1 MPEVKVRA
9 LLAHLLIDPGKV
21 VPADRL
27 IDSLWSGALPANP
40 AGALQTRVSQLRR
53 IVGKGSVVSGASGY
67 RLQVEPGDV
76 DTGRFQALL
85 SEART
90 GGPEARAA
98 LLADALA
105 LWRGPALI
113 DFADEEFA
121 RPEIARLEEL
131 RLTALED
138 HAETR
143 LELGEHALLADEL
156 GDLVGR
162 HPLRERLRAAHMR
175 ALYRAGRQKEA
186 LDSFRDL
193 RVLLDEELGLEPGP
207 ELAGLHQAI
216 LRQDPSLDA
225 PVREA
230 RRTNLPVALTDLIGR
245 DDAVA
250 DVVDLLR
257 EARLVTLTGPGGV
270 GKTRLAI
277 ETAGRLTSSEPDGV
291 WLVEL
296 AGATSVT
303 EVVAATLGVR
313 DEGPDLAGRLAE
325 ALRGKRML
333 LVLDNCEHVTS
344 SVARLAAL
352 LLRTAP
358 ELRILATGQEPLGV
372 AGEQLYS
379 VPTLP
384 QEDAERLFVS
394 RAAAAAPGVALDGE
408 AVAAICR
415 RLDGIPL
422 ALELAATRV
431 RALGARELAARLDD
445 RFRVLEGSR
454 NDVPA
459 RQRTLRAMIDWSWE
473 LLGPAERLVLRRL
486 AVHADGC
493 TLEAAEAVCGDDALS
508 VLPRLVDRSLVVVGD
523 GPRYRLLESVAA
535 YCQERLVEAG
545 ESEETRLRHRE
556 YYLGVA
562 ERAEPYLR
570 GPEQRQW
577 LLRLDAEAAN
587 FRAALTADDGETSE
601 RLANALA
608 WYWVL
613 RGRLGEGR
621 RWLAQIAGP
630 GDITRMWL
638 AAFTLRTGEAVTAIP
653 SAVPSAVPSA
663 APSAAPTAV
672 PSAAPTANP
681 ASDLGELSGLARAQA
696 FLSSARLGIGDRE
709 HAEQL
714 ADQALSGF
722 AVIGDQWGIAFVRAV
737 QARQALLRSDLE
749 RADAYGRESLKLF
762 AQLGDRWGQSHAGF
776 AVAWHAE
783 IVGDYA
789 EAARVHRE
797 GLRMSEE
804 LGLWTEVADK
814 MSLLG
819 RLALLSGAFDQADS
833 LHTRAM
839 ALSAEQ
845 GYTVGEEFAA
855 LGLALSARRQG
866 RLDEAEAHLLA
877 WIDWDHAL
885 DSDAALALIFAE
897 LGFIEEMRGAY
908 PAAEARHKE
917 SLTRARAV
925 GDPRAVALALEG
937 LAGATALA
945 GLAGA
950 ALEGLAGAAASEA
963 DGAYLL
969 GQAAALRLSV
979 DAPLPEGERFDVD
992 RITTRLRA
1000 SLGPDFDPAY
1010 HRGLLNPPT

>member
-53 IVGKGSVVSGASGY
+53 IVGKESVVSGASGY

-76 DTGRFQALL
+76 DTGRFQTLL

-90 GGPEARAA
+90 GAPEARAA

-162 HPLRERLRAAHMR
+162 HPLRERLRASHMR
-175 ALYRAGRQKEA
+175 ALYRSGRQKEA
-186 LDSFRDL
+186 LDSYGAL
-193 RVLLDEELGLEPGP
+193 RARLDEDLGLEPGP

-230 RRTNLPVALTDLIGR
+230 RRTNLPVALTDLVGR
-245 DDAVA
+245 DDAVSA
-250 DVVDLLR
+250 VVGLLG

-270 GKTRLAI
+270 GKTRLAM

-296 AGATSVT
+296 TAATSAVSGASSATSAGSGVSSATSAGSGVSSAASVAGATEVA
-303 EVVAATLGVR
+303 EVVAAALGVR

-333 LVLDNCEHVTS
+333 LVLDNCEHVTEP
-344 SVARLAAL
+344 VARLAAL

-358 ELRILATGQEPLGV
+358 ELRILATSQEPLGV
-372 AGEQLYS
+372 AGEQVWS
-379 VPTLP
+379 VPTLA
-384 QEDAERLFVS
+384 QKDAERLF
-394 RAAAAAPGVALDGE
+394 AARVADAAPGVELDPD

-431 RALGARELAARLDD
+431 RALGVRELAARLDD
-445 RFRVLEGSR
+445 RFRVLGGSR

-493 TLEAAEAVCGDDALS
+493 TLEAAEAVCGDDALD

-535 YCQERLVEAG
+535 YCQERLLEAG
-545 ESEETRLRHRE
+545 ESEEMRLRHRDH
-556 YYLGVA
+556 YLALA

-570 GPEQRQW
+570 GPEQRKW

-587 FRAALTADDGETSE
+587 FRAALTADDSGSSE
-601 RLANALA
+601 RLVNALA

-621 RWLAQIAGP
+621 RWLAQITAP
-630 GDITRMWL
+630 GDITRTWL
-638 AAFTLRTGEAVTAIP
+638 AAFTLRTGEAIT
-653 SAVPSAVPSA
+653 SVPV
-663 APSAAPTAV
+663 AAPTADV
-672 PSAAPTANP
+672 AALT
-681 ASDLGELSGLARAQA
+681 GLARAQA
-696 FLSSARLGIGDRE
+696 FLASAQLGIGDSE
-709 HAEQL
+709 PAEEL
-714 ADQALSGF
+714 ADRALTSF
-722 AVIGDQWGIAFVRAV
+722 AAIGDEWGTAFARSV
-737 QARQALLRSDLE
+737 QARQALLRSDLDGA
-749 RADAYGRESLKLF
+749 RAYGRESLDLF

-789 EAARVHRE
+789 ESARVHRD

-814 MSLLG
+814 MSQLG
-819 RLALLSGAFDQADS
+819 RLALLAGAFDQADS

-897 LGFIEEMRGAY
+897 LGFIEEMRGSY
-908 PAAEARHKE
+908 SAAEARHQQ

-925 GDPRAVALALEG
+925 GDPRAIALALEG
-937 LAGATALA
+937 LAGTAT
-945 GLAGA
+945 
-950 ALEGLAGAAASEA
+950 SETA
-963 DGAYLL
+963 GAYLL

-992 RITTRLRA
+992 RITARLRA
-1000 SLGPDFDPAY
+1000 SLGPKFTVAY
-1010 HRGLLNPPT
+1010 TEGLTNPPK

>member
-53 IVGKGSVVSGASGY
+53 IVGKESVVSGASGY
-67 RLQVEPGDV
+67 RLQIEPADV

-85 SEART
+85 TEARN
-90 GGPEARAA
+90 GAPEVRAA

-121 RPEIARLEEL
+121 RAEIARLEEL

-186 LDSFRDL
+186 LDSYGAL

-207 ELAGLHQAI
+207 DLAALHQAI
-216 LRQDPSLDA
+216 LRQDASLDA
-225 PVREA
+225 PVRAA
-230 RRTNLPVALTDLIGR
+230 RLTNLPAALTGLVGR
-245 DDAVA
+245 DEAVA
-250 DVVDLLR
+250 SVVGLLG
-257 EARLVTLTGPGGV
+257 EGRLVTLTGPGGV
-270 GKTRLAI
+270 GKTRLAL
-277 ETAGRLTSSEPDGV
+277 ETAGRQIDRMADGV

-296 AGATSVT
+296 AGSATLPSPGAAAVT

-325 ALRGKRML
+325 ALRGKSML
-333 LVLDNCEHVTS
+333 LVLDNCEHVTEP
-344 SVARLAAL
+344 VAQLVAL

-358 ELRILATGQEPLGV
+358 DLRVLATSQEPLGV
-372 AGEQLYS
+372 AGEQVWN
-379 VPTLP
+379 VPTLA
-384 QEDAERLFVS
+384 QQDAERLF
-394 RAAAAAPGVALDGE
+394 AARVADAAPGAELDPD

-431 RALGARELAARLDD
+431 RALGVRELAARLDD
-445 RFRVLEGSR
+445 RFRVLTAGR

-473 LLGPAERLVLRRL
+473 LLGADEQMVLRRL

-493 TLEAAEAVCGDDALS
+493 TLEAAEAVGGDDALS

-535 YCQERLVEAG
+535 YCQERLLEAG
-545 ESEETRLRHRE
+545 ESEEMRLRHRE
-556 YYLGVA
+556 YYLAVA

-587 FRAALTADDGETSE
+587 FRAALTPHGPASSSE
-601 RLANALA
+601 RLVNALA

-621 RWLAQIAGP
+621 RWLSQITDP
-630 GDITRMWL
+630 GDITRTWL
-638 AAFTLRTGEAVTAIP
+638 AAFTLRTGEAIT
-653 SAVPSAVPSA
+653 SVPVP
-663 APSAAPTAV
+663 APAT
-672 PSAAPTANP
+672 
-681 ASDLGELSGLARAQA
+681 DLARLSGLARAQT
-696 FLSSARLGIGDRE
+696 FLATAQLGIGDPDSGE
-709 HAEQL
+709 EL
-714 ADQALSGF
+714 ANRALASF
-722 AVIGDQWGIAFVRAV
+722 AAIGDQWGTAFARAV
-737 QARQALLRSDLE
+737 QARHALLRSDLD
-749 RADAYGRESLKLF
+749 RAQAWGRESLDLF
-762 AQLGDRWGQSHAGF
+762 AELGDRWGQSHAGF

-814 MSLLG
+814 MSQLG
-819 RLALLSGAFDQADS
+819 RLALLAGAHDQADV

-839 ALSAEQ
+839 ALSVEQ

-855 LGLALSARRQG
+855 LGLALSARRQD

-897 LGFIEEMRGAY
+897 LGFIEEMRGSY
-908 PAAEARHKE
+908 AAARTRHE
-917 SLTRARAV
+917 QSLTRAQAV

-937 LAGATALA
+937 LAGATASA
-945 GLAGA
+945 REA
-950 ALEGLAGAAASEA
+950 AT
-963 DGAYLL
+963 LL

-979 DAPLPEGERFDVD
+979 AAPLPEGERFDVN

-1000 SLGPDFDPAY
+1000 SLGQDFDTAY
-1010 HRGLLNPPT
+1010 NQGRQSPPETPTP

>member
-1 MPEVKVRA
+1 MKVRA
-9 LLAHLLIDPGKV
+9 LLAHLLVDPGKV

-53 IVGKGSVVSGASGY
+53 IVGKESVVSGASGY

-90 GGPEARAA
+90 GAPEARAA

-186 LDSFRDL
+186 LDSYGTL
-193 RVLLDEELGLEPGP
+193 RELLDEELGLEPGP

-230 RRTNLPVALTDLIGR
+230 RRTNLPAALTDLIGR

-250 DVVDLLR
+250 AVVELLR
-257 EARLVTLTGPGGV
+257 VARLVTLTGPGGV
-270 GKTRLAI
+270 GKTRLAM
-277 ETAGRLTSSEPDGV
+277 ETAGRLTASAPDGV

-296 AGATSVT
+296 SGTPAGAPEVI

-325 ALRGKRML
+325 ALRGKSML
-333 LVLDNCEHVTS
+333 LVLDNCEHVTEP
-344 SVARLAAL
+344 VARLVAL
-352 LLRTAP
+352 LLRAAP
-358 ELRILATGQEPLGV
+358 ELRVLATSQEPLGV
-372 AGEQLYS
+372 AGERLFS

-384 QEDAERLFVS
+384 QKDAERLFVS
-394 RAAAAAPGVALDGE
+394 RAAAAAPGAELDAE

-431 RALGARELAARLDD
+431 RALGVRELAARLDD
-445 RFRVLEGSR
+445 RFRVLGGSR

-473 LLGPAERLVLRRL
+473 LLGPDERVVLRRL

-535 YCQERLVEAG
+535 YCQERLAEAG
-545 ESEETRLRHRE
+545 EGEETRSRHRDH
-556 YYLGVA
+556 YLALA

-587 FRAALTADDGETSE
+587 FRAALTSDDSGTSE

-621 RWLAQIAGP
+621 RWLAQITDP

-638 AAFTLRTGEAVTAIP
+638 AAFTLRTGEAIT
-653 SAVPSAVPSA
+653 SVPVV
-663 APSAAPTAV
+663 APTTDV
-672 PSAAPTANP
+672 AALT
-681 ASDLGELSGLARAQA
+681 GLARAQA
-696 FLSSARLGIGDRE
+696 FLASAQLGIGDSE
-709 HAEQL
+709 PAEEL
-714 ADQALSGF
+714 ADRALTSF
-722 AVIGDQWGIAFVRAV
+722 AAIGDEWGTAFARSV
-737 QARQALLRSDLE
+737 QARQALLRSDLD
-749 RADAYGRESLKLF
+749 RARAYGRESLDLF

-783 IVGDYA
+783 IAGDYA
-789 EAARVHRE
+789 ESARVHRD

-814 MSLLG
+814 MSQLG
-819 RLALLSGAFDQADS
+819 RLALLAGAFDQADS

-897 LGFIEEMRGAY
+897 LGFIEEMRGSY
-908 PAAEARHKE
+908 PAAEAHHQE

-925 GDPRAVALALEG
+925 GDPRAIALALEG
-937 LAGATALA
+937 LAGALS
-945 GLAGA
+945 
-950 ALEGLAGAAASEA
+950 LEGLAGAATSEA
-963 DGAYLL
+963 NGAYLL

-992 RITTRLRA
+992 RITARLHA
-1000 SLGPDFDPAY
+1000 SLGPKFTAAY
-1010 HRGLLNPPT
+1010 NEGLNNPPR